1 MVTSEEFI
9 PVGKIAGVFGI
20 KGWMKVFSYTDPRKN
35 ILSYSPLYL
44 SAKGEWVEA
53 KVSKGRVQGKGIVI
67 ALENVTNPEQVLPL
81 IGTALAIK
89 KTQLKPND
97 LDEFYWSEL
106 TGLTVV
112 NLDKV
117 VLGQVDSIVETG
129 AHDVLVVKDKEQKTR
144 RLIPFVLEEIVQ
156 KVDLDG
162 GFIEVDWESD
172 Y

>member
-1 MVTSEEFI
+1 M
-9 PVGKIAGVFGI
+9 
-20 KGWMKVFSYTDPRKN
+20 
-35 ILSYSPLYL
+35 
-44 SAKGEWVEA
+44 
-53 KVSKGRVQGKGIVI
+53 
-67 ALENVTNPEQVLPL
+67 
-81 IGTALAIK
+81 
-89 KTQLKPND
+89 
-97 LDEFYWSEL
+97 
-106 TGLTVV
+106 V

-129 AHDVLVVKDKEQKTR
+129 AHDVLVVKDKAQKTR